1 MFIFD
6 LEFVKD
12 TTLKFCNY
20 ILTLFVL
27 LSFQSFSQETK
38 TDTLK
43 SLIKL
48 PEVLQ
53 SIQHRFEEFEVI
65 REKYYSDFHIPL
77 DEDKA
82 TIQLRTE
89 MIIRQSVR
97 QGNFTNDENFY
108 FLSPLYNK
116 YIEES
121 KFIPVRYVLGMAQLS
136 AVGYLAYRHI
146 KKYGFI
152 D

>member
-1 MFIFD
+1 
-6 LEFVKD
+6 VKFF
-12 TTLKFCNY
+12 KY
-20 ILTLFVL
+20 ILPLFVF
-27 LSFQSFSQETK
+27 LSSETFSQETRA
-38 TDTLK
+38 DTLQ
-43 SLIKL
+43 SLIKH
-48 PEVLQ
+48 PEALQ
-53 SIQHRFEEFEVI
+53 NIQFRFEEFEVY
-65 REKYYSDFHIPL
+65 RERYYSDFHIPL

-89 MIIRQSVR
+89 MIIRQSVG
-97 QGNFTNDENFY
+97 QGYFTTDESFY

-121 KFIPVRYVLGMAQLS
+121 KFNPVKYVLGIAQLS

>member
-1 MFIFD
+1 MTFCKHIFF
-6 LEFVKD
+6 LLLF
-12 TTLKFCNY
+12 
-20 ILTLFVL
+20 LTCLTFA
-27 LSFQSFSQETK
+27 QETQTNTTK
-38 TDTLK
+38 V
-43 SLIKL
+43 LIKPQGAL
-48 PEVLQ
+48 DH
-53 SIQHRFEEFEVI
+53 IQFRFEEFEVY
-65 REKYYSDFHIPL
+65 RDKYYSNLHIPL

-89 MIIRQSVR
+89 MMIHQTSRS
-97 QGNFTNDENFY
+97 NFYSAEENFY

-116 YIEES
+116 YIEDS
-121 KFIPVRYVLGMAQLS
+121 KFNPVRYVLGMAQLS

>member
-1 MFIFD
+1 M
-6 LEFVKD
+6 
-12 TTLKFCNY
+12 KFFKY
-20 ILTLFVL
+20 ILPL
-27 LSFQSFSQETK
+27 LVILSCKAFAQETGA
-38 TDTLK
+38 DTLQ

-48 PEVLQ
+48 PEALQ
-53 SIQHRFEEFEVI
+53 NIQHRFEEFEVY
-65 REKYYSDFHIPL
+65 RERYYSDFHIPL
-77 DEDKA
+77 DEDKS

-97 QGNFTNDENFY
+97 NNYYTSYSNFY

-116 YIEES
+116 HIEES
-121 KFIPVRYVLGMAQLS
+121 KFNPVKYVLGIAQLS